1 MLIRAAHLKFSKD
14 KFLCDFRWREKSFSQ
29 RLVATTE
36 GIFTTVC
43 LISRPARRRK
53 PTKCL
58 DISAEN
64 SASVWIF
71 GSLLTNS
78 QSRPKSDGTRN
89 FVQGG
94 K

>member
-1 MLIRAAHLKFSKD
+1 MWLLVKRN
-14 KFLCDFRWREKSFSQ
+14 KFLQ
-29 RLVATTE
+29 PLVASAE
-36 GIFTTVC
+36 GPFTTVC
-43 LISRPARRRK
+43 IITRPAKQRK

-58 DISAEN
+58 DISLGN

-71 GSLLTNS
+71 GSLLTNY

-89 FVQGG
+89 FAQGG